1 MEIHQVN
8 AKQGL
13 QWILSGFYLFRKA
26 PLVWVFVCFSL
37 MLIAI
42 TMSLVPLLGK
52 FIFTLISPVFLAG
65 IMLGCKD
72 MEQGRPL
79 DISHL
84 FMAFKTNPVPLIT
97 IGGIYLIGQI
107 LIIGLVILVGGSQM
121 TDMLLYGKRVD
132 ESELMG
138 VMSNMLTASLL
149 TLALSIPLM
158 MASWFSPLL
167 VIFHN
172 IPPIAAMQKSFFACL
187 RNFIPF
193 QLYGITLILLTIL
206 SIMPYGVGLVI
217 LIPTIFTSIYVSYK
231 DIFLNEPLRFKNN
244 ESGHNYQQA
253 NWAADNTAGS
263 KRIET
268 ESKQQSHESESKAGD
283 SNSGELVQCAH
294 CNLLVPRQEAIGEKE
309 PFFCSEEHRKL
320 YQSADKSSS

>member
-26 PLVWVFVCFSL
+26 PMAWIMVCFT
-37 MLIAI
+37 LILVAM
-42 TMSLVPLLGK
+42 TMSLIPVAGK

-79 DISHL
+79 EIAHL
-84 FMAFKTNPVPLIT
+84 LAAFRTNPASLIT

-107 LIIGLVILVGGSQM
+107 LILGLFMLVGGSQM
-121 TDMLLYGKRVD
+121 TDMLLYDKRVD

-138 VMSNMLTASLL
+138 VMSNMLTSSLIAF
-149 TLALSIPLM
+149 TLSIPLM

-172 IPPIAAMQKSFFACL
+172 VPPIVAMQRSFFACL
-187 RNFIPF
+187 KNFIPL
-193 QLYGITLILLTIL
+193 QVYGITLIVLTIL
-206 SIMPYGVGLVI
+206 CLIPYGVGLVI
-217 LIPTIFTSIYVSYK
+217 LIPTMFTSIYVSYK
-231 DIFLNEPLRFKNN
+231 DIFLAESLRFKNN
-244 ESGHNYQQA
+244 EFEHDYQKA
-253 NWAADNTAGS
+253 NWSHSDEEPAKHENEIKRDTISAEDSS
-263 KRIET
+263 K
-268 ESKQQSHESESKAGD
+268 D
-283 SNSGELVQCAH
+283 SSGAVQCAQ
-294 CNLLVPRQEAIGEKE
+294 CKLMVPRNEAIEDKE
-309 PFFCSEEHRKL
+309 HYFCSEKHRQQ
-320 YQSADKSSS
+320 YQPADKNE